1 MCNIF
6 ESCIFVCIED
16 RGVRHLLCLAEPQPY
31 VCSLLST
38 YFHVDTRK
46 LYQNKLYISS
56 NYLICTT
63 SKARL
68 KDKNMGAFDSIYTD
82 PVSPLLRPETP
93 LCMSQQREV
102 KEFLR
107 NSHFLQLA
115 RTFNFVKNVVFWQ
128 KKINYRTELTSCSNR
143 WTQLALFQSDAK
155 REGKW
160 HWQYSTILA
169 CKIRNSTCFGQ
180 TIVQCSSRSSP
191 SDLKAVLIC
200 RQYETVQ
207 QYLFDLDHFKS
218 R

>member
-1 MCNIF
+1 MCALCYLHIF
-6 ESCIFVCIED
+6 MLIQENYIKTNYIF
-16 RGVRHLLCLAEPQPY
+16 PQ
-31 VCSLLST
+31 
-38 YFHVDTRK
+38 
-46 LYQNKLYISS
+46 II
-56 NYLICTT
+56 ICTT
-63 SKARL
+63 SKDRL
-68 KDKNMGAFDSIYTD
+68 KAKNMGAFDSIYTD

-143 WTQLALFQSDAK
+143 WTQLALFRSDAK

-169 CKIRNSTCFGQ
+169 CKMRNSTCFGQ
-180 TIVQCSSRSSP
+180 TIV
-191 SDLKAVLIC
+191 
-200 RQYETVQ
+200 
-207 QYLFDLDHFKS
+207 
-218 R
+218 